1 MSLTVLADRGKKAM
15 DTKNYEEAITQ
26 YTAAIRQAPE
36 SPDLFIQRSIANQRA
51 QKLDAAL
58 EDAEQAVLNA
68 TKRAKR
74 ELIIEA
80 HFRRGQALF
89 KLKRHGDACFVLKLV
104 LSKSKDHKEAGMW
117 SNMAQKAFDALD
129 PEDPLRECTVTE
141 LPAAPMPKSTASAT
155 APSTSTKNE
164 EAPSSN
170 APATSANPGTTP
182 APQQTP
188 IEKIRHDW
196 YQTSEQVHFTLL
208 AKGVPKDKAQI
219 EISERSLSI
228 DFPTLSGSSYQLTL
242 EPLFAAI
249 NPEKSTTRV
258 LPSKVEIV
266 LAKATPG
273 QKWSSLESSEHVG
286 DVATKNAASEPDAVK
301 RAVLADSAPAPAYP
315 TSSKKGPKDWDKITA
330 DDDEPGSGDPND
342 FFKTI
347 FKDASPDVK
356 RAMMKSYTE
365 SNGTSLS
372 TNWDEVSK
380 GKVETLPP
388 DGMEAKGWNS

>member
-1 MSLTVLADRGKKAM
+1 MSLTVLSSRGKNAL
-15 DTKNYEEAITQ
+15 DAKNYEEAITA
-26 YTAAIRQAPE
+26 YTGAIEQAPT
-36 SPDLFIQRSIANQRA
+36 SPDLYIQRSIANQRA

-58 EDAEQAVLNA
+58 EDAEQAVINA

-80 HFRRGQALF
+80 QFRRGLALF
-89 KLKRHGDACFVLKLV
+89 KLKRHADACFVLELV
-104 LSKSKDHKEAGMW
+104 LSKVKDHKEAVMW
-117 SNMAQKAFDALD
+117 NNMAQKALNALD
-129 PEDPLRECTVTE
+129 AEDPAKVCTVSEIPVEPTPKAKAPE
-141 LPAAPMPKSTASAT
+141 TTTSAAS
-155 APSTSTKNE
+155 PSTSTTNSGT
-164 EAPSSN
+164 SSSDTIT
-170 APATSANPGTTP
+170 TS

-188 IEKIRHDW
+188 MEKIRHDW
-196 YQTSEQVHFTLL
+196 YQTTEHVYVTLL

-219 EISERSLSI
+219 DITERSLSI
-228 DFPTLSGSSYQLTL
+228 DFPLLSGSSYHMTL
-242 EPLFAAI
+242 EPLFAAV
-249 NPEKSTTRV
+249 NPEKCTSRV

-266 LAKATPG
+266 LAKATAG
-273 QKWSSLESSEHVG
+273 RKWANLEGSEDLEDSKMADSV
-286 DVATKNAASEPDAVK
+286 DEPNAVT
-301 RAVLADSAPAPAYP
+301 RAVLAEPKFGAPAYP

-330 DDDEPGSGDPND
+330 DDDEASSGDPND

-347 FKDASPDVK
+347 FKGASPDMQ

-388 DGMEAKGWNS
+388 DGMVAKDWKA